1 MGKYYLSSLRIFLI
15 SVCIGYLPLA
25 VRGQITVTEDFDYGA
40 TAGDLSGKNGGTGFS
55 GAWSDGA
62 GAYTPTSLTFGN
74 LPAIGG
80 AMIVGSGSNAS
91 RTFATDFTGTGIVSG
106 SFLFRLSSVFNGS
119 VLMLGMGSGAG
130 NNQGFN
136 IALLG
141 AQDGVGGNPAIGA
154 SSAGMSAMT
163 NGASLSQN
171 TTYMYLFTYDKGAIS
186 GWILDL
192 DQYNHFFAS
201 GAITPAALQNT
212 SIGSTADKVTGKAYL
227 PKTVTLPGA
236 MSTLFSYYFGG
247 GQMIVDRIS
256 LSGSDTFTNLLP
268 AGAFTLGFSCSPATI
283 GDYYN
288 GAGGPSLGV
297 SFKNGSTTADGQLST
312 DPGPVINVP
321 NGFNN
326 GFSLTYNLCVGFGI
340 AVYDGP
346 DGTGNRLGSIA
357 IDGNSGTASLAFS
370 GTAKSVTLSRYSCPG
385 TYDNLTFGSTTVGT
399 PVPETTTD
407 INVQGNGIDI
417 ADGTAS
423 TTITTGTN
431 LGSVVPNTPVSRTF
445 TIQNKGTTSL
455 TVSSL
460 TISGAHQSEFVVS
473 AITLPAIIAAGAAT
487 SFVVTLTP
495 TSTGAIAASVVISSD
510 DCDEASYDFALQAS
524 TDPAS
529 AGGTVS
535 GSSTV
540 CAGTTGIMLSL
551 PNQTGT
557 VQTWQSSATSD
568 FSTAVTIP
576 GSAGLTS
583 LTVSGITQTTYYR
596 AVVQNST
603 NPADNSAAAVITV
616 NPLPTADIMFLP
628 ALTICQ
634 GQSLT
639 LTGSYS
645 VPAPPPG
652 PGNDPSPAPSPTP
665 PGGGINPA
673 PAPDPT
679 PTNRSGAARRA
690 ATPEYLWST
699 GEFDQAIV
707 VTPASS
713 TVISL
718 TAYNGTCFSNPVS
731 VSITV
736 NSPPSLTVTAAP
748 GLTISAGQTATLTV
762 SGADSY
768 TWSTGTQ
775 AAGIMVNTA
784 ATYSVTGITNGCTAT
799 TTAAISLRSAVN
811 PGAALYFDGSND
823 VISATGLTSAPPAE
837 FTVEFWLNPA
847 SLSDYNQEISIG
859 APGSLAN
866 NAWQGFTFHSTAGGA
881 VYVGTDMSSRL
892 TPAELPMGTVELNTW
907 QHFAYTFKNG
917 TGSFYKNGVLLASR
931 TNSAP
936 ANFSR
941 LLIAA
946 GCCMP
951 VHGSIDE
958 LRIWT
963 VARNCDEISQQ
974 RSCELTGSEA
984 NLLLYYTF
992 NQGEAG
998 GNNAGIT
1005 TVLDAAGGNHN
1016 GTLTNFAL
1024 SGSTSNWIGT
1034 GAVVSG
1040 SSCGLVVY
1048 PEINLTANSLTIT
1061 DGTTALATANNTD
1074 FGSLSVNAAKTL
1086 VYTIENQGISALTVS
1101 AITPSGSGSAAFAV
1115 SGLPLPATIS
1125 SGSSATFAA
1134 TFTSATSGTFSAK
1147 LAIFSNDCDES
1158 SYDFAVQGIA
1168 DPATVGGAITGSTT
1182 VCSTTNTVVLTLTNN
1197 TGSVIKWQSST
1208 TSAFSDPTDINAS
1221 GGLASLTVTN
1231 LSQTTYYRAV
1241 VQSGVSASA
1250 VSGSAVITVG
1260 TAVTVSVAANS
1271 LSMCQGK
1278 SVTLTASS
1286 NAGTYRWSTN
1296 ETTQAIS
1303 TSLGQL
1309 FTVTATGGSGCS
1321 GTATVTTA
1329 QRPLPLASIT
1339 PLPGYT
1345 VCQGSSVTL
1354 VGGYMSQG
1362 SPPPAPPG
1370 PPAPAPPPSAP
1381 TLTNGIAGRVA
1392 VTQPEYLWS
1401 TGAQTGTISF
1411 IPTSSTVVS
1420 LTAFDGSCVSAP
1432 AQVSITVQTTPVTL
1446 TISNS
1451 QTICAGQPV
1460 SLTVAGANT
1469 YAWSNGG
1476 SAATNPVSP
1485 TATTSYTVIGQSG
1498 SCSATATVSVTVNP
1512 IPAVT
1517 ITPAVTTISGGE
1529 NSTLTAGGAT
1539 SYTWN
1544 TPGNPTTGNI
1554 VVAPVETTVYSVT
1567 GSDKGCVSSATAT
1580 IQVNCGAPQL
1590 ADAVSTTITA
1600 QLGPNTCAVT
1610 LEGQGYGTTFT
1621 VTGPDGYVYS
1631 TVYRQFG
1638 WHMVRALNV
1647 TQPGTYVFR
1656 VSHTD
1661 ACGRSSTDTIT
1672 YIVTGQACR

>member
-227 PKTVTLPGA
+227 PKTGTLPGA

-288 GAGGPSLGV
+288 GAGGPGLGV

-357 IDGNSGTASLAFS
+357 IDGSSGTASLAFS

-455 TVSSL
+455 TVNSL
-460 TISGAHQSEFVVS
+460 TISGAHQSEFMVS

-510 DCDEASYDFALQAS
+510 DCDEASYDFAVQAS

-540 CAGTTGIMLSL
+540 CAGTTGIILSL
-551 PNQTGT
+551 TNQTGT

-652 PGNDPSPAPSPTP
+652 GR
-665 PGGGINPA
+665 INPA

-736 NSPPSLTVTAAP
+736 NSTPSLTVTAAP
-748 GLTISAGQTATLTV
+748 GLTISTGQTATLTV

-1061 DGTTALATANNTD
+1061 DGTTTLSAANNTD

-1086 VYTIENQGISALTVS
+1086 VYTIENQGISALTIS

-1134 TFTSATSGTFSAK
+1134 TFTPATSGTFSAK

-1197 TGSVIKWQSST
+1197 TGNVIKWQSST
-1208 TSAFSDPTDINAS
+1208 TTAFSDPTDINAS
-1221 GGLASLTVTN
+1221 GGLTSLTVTN
-1231 LSQTTYYRAV
+1231 LSQTTNYRAV

-1250 VSGSAVITVG
+1250 VSGSAVIT
-1260 TAVTVSVAANS
+1260 
-1271 LSMCQGK
+1271 L
-1278 SVTLTASS
+1278 
-1286 NAGTYRWSTN
+1286 
-1296 ETTQAIS
+1296 
-1303 TSLGQL
+1303 
-1309 FTVTATGGSGCS
+1309 
-1321 GTATVTTA
+1321 
-1329 QRPLPLASIT
+1329 
-1339 PLPGYT
+1339 
-1345 VCQGSSVTL
+1345 
-1354 VGGYMSQG
+1354 
-1362 SPPPAPPG
+1362 
-1370 PPAPAPPPSAP
+1370 
-1381 TLTNGIAGRVA
+1381 
-1392 VTQPEYLWS
+1392 
-1401 TGAQTGTISF
+1401 
-1411 IPTSSTVVS
+1411 
-1420 LTAFDGSCVSAP
+1420 
-1432 AQVSITVQTTPVTL
+1432 QTTPVTL

-1469 YAWSNGG
+1469 YAWSNGI

-1621 VTGPDGYVYS
+1621 VTGPNGYVYS

-1672 YIVTGQACR
+1672 YIVTGQSCR

>member
-201 GAITPAALQNT
+201 GAITPAALQNA

-227 PKTVTLPGA
+227 PKTGTLPGA

-288 GAGGPSLGV
+288 GAGGPGLGV

-346 DGTGNRLGSIA
+346 DGTGNLLGSTSVE
-357 IDGNSGTASLAFS
+357 GSSGTASLAFS
-370 GTAKSVTLSRYSCPG
+370 GTAKSVTLRRYSCPG

-487 SFVVTLTP
+487 SFIVTLTP

-540 CAGTTGIMLSL
+540 CAGTTGIILSL
-551 PNQTGT
+551 TNQTGT

-652 PGNDPSPAPSPTP
+652 
-665 PGGGINPA
+665 GGINPA

-736 NSPPSLTVTAAP
+736 NSTPSLTVTAAP
-748 GLTISAGQTATLTV
+748 GLTISTGQTATLTV

-775 AAGIMVNTA
+775 AADIMVNTA

-892 TPAELPMGTVELNTW
+892 TPAELPMGTIELNTW

-931 TNSAP
+931 TNSSP

-963 VARNCDEISQQ
+963 IARNCDEISQQ

-1061 DGTTALATANNTD
+1061 DGTTTFSAANNTD

-1134 TFTSATSGTFSAK
+1134 TFTPATSGTFSAK
-1147 LAIFSNDCDES
+1147 LSIFSNDCDES

-1182 VCSTTNTVVLTLTNN
+1182 VCSTINTVVLALTNN

-1221 GGLASLTVTN
+1221 GGLTSLTVTN

-1250 VSGSAVITVG
+1250 VSGSAVIT
-1260 TAVTVSVAANS
+1260 
-1271 LSMCQGK
+1271 L
-1278 SVTLTASS
+1278 
-1286 NAGTYRWSTN
+1286 
-1296 ETTQAIS
+1296 
-1303 TSLGQL
+1303 
-1309 FTVTATGGSGCS
+1309 
-1321 GTATVTTA
+1321 
-1329 QRPLPLASIT
+1329 
-1339 PLPGYT
+1339 
-1345 VCQGSSVTL
+1345 
-1354 VGGYMSQG
+1354 
-1362 SPPPAPPG
+1362 
-1370 PPAPAPPPSAP
+1370 
-1381 TLTNGIAGRVA
+1381 
-1392 VTQPEYLWS
+1392 
-1401 TGAQTGTISF
+1401 
-1411 IPTSSTVVS
+1411 
-1420 LTAFDGSCVSAP
+1420 
-1432 AQVSITVQTTPVTL
+1432 QTTPVTL

-1621 VTGPDGYVYS
+1621 VTGPNGYVYS

-1647 TQPGTYVFR
+1647 TQSGTYVFR

-1672 YIVTGQACR
+1672 YIVTGQSCR